1 MRSETMKMNRRS
13 FIKAAAAIGASL
25 AWAGPARGSLVRWQE
40 RRDLFPHGV
49 ASGDPDPHSVILWTR
64 RPFDRGTREIL
75 TVEVAEDEAFRR
87 VIATA
92 DAPVSA
98 AADWTARVLIGGLE
112 PARTYWYR
120 FTDADGNGSR
130 IGRTITAP
138 LPDDPRAVNFAF
150 VSCQDVNEGKL
161 NAYRRMI
168 YEDERA
174 PAGQQLDFV
183 LHLGDFIYEVVEY
196 PDEVK
201 TRYDRTIYEVA
212 RIPDGH
218 QVGNFHI
225 PLTVEGYRAIYKGY
239 LADPDLQDARARWP
253 FVAIWDNHEFSWQG
267 WQSIVKAGSFEVPG
281 QSVKVAANQA
291 WFEYLPARVAPPS
304 GMFERFDPPPVKDVP
319 ITEFDSDGLGTEPNN
334 LTAINSLRAYRAL
347 RYGRYLDVIITDQ
360 HSYRSADP
368 FSDPSLGKLGG
379 DEYIFMFPEPEM
391 RALDGGRGFNGGDPP
406 AEIRFNEAHVPN
418 PQRSAPPQTLLGV
431 EQRRWFKDRLRNS
444 TAAWKIW
451 ANSLGTLDRRADP
464 QNLPAGLTT
473 EPWPPNTFAS
483 MGGGDYGTAYAE
495 RTEIYDHVRDA
506 KITGFAIVSGD
517 RHSFWAGYAA
527 ADLPPGRFEPVG
539 LSFVGASL
547 TSPGAMESLEH
558 NLSKDAPLRPL
569 FLADR
574 EGEAK
579 PDWTYNMLAKHG
591 VRSCLEYAKS
601 FDLGRARSMSN
612 PDLAPHLE
620 FVDHGGHG
628 YAKVRVS
635 ADEMRTEFVC
645 IPRPITRSESPDGGP
660 LRYRVVLTAALWKSG
675 ERPHLKTSVL
685 EGEVGLS
692 M

>member
-1 MRSETMKMNRRS
+1 MKISRRS
-13 FIKAAAAIGASL
+13 FLKTATAIGASL
-25 AWAGPARGSLVRWQE
+25 AWVGPARASRVHWHE
-40 RRDLFPHGV
+40 RRDLYPQGV

-64 RPFDRGTREIL
+64 RPFTDGTRQFL

-87 VIATA
+87 VVAHA
-92 DAPVSA
+92 QAPVSS
-98 AADWTARVLIGGLE
+98 AADWTARVLVGGLK

-120 FTDADGNGSR
+120 FTDTDGNGSR

-138 LPDDPRAVNFAF
+138 LTNDPRPVNFAF
-150 VSCQDVNEGKL
+150 VSCQDVNEGSL

-174 PAGQQLDFV
+174 PAAQQLGFV
-183 LHLGDFIYEVVEY
+183 LHLGDFIYEVVQY

-201 TRYDRTIYEVA
+201 TRMDRTIYEVA
-212 RIPDGH
+212 RFEDAH
-218 QVGNFHI
+218 SHKVGKFHI
-225 PLTVEGYRAIYKGY
+225 PLTVDGYRAIYKGY

-253 FVAIWDNHEFSWQG
+253 FVCIWDNHEFSWQG
-267 WQSIVKAGSFEVPG
+267 WQSIVKAGPFERPG
-281 QSVKVAANQA
+281 QSIKVAANQA

-304 GMFERFDPPPVKDVP
+304 GSLERFDPPAVQDVP

-334 LTAINSLRAYRAL
+334 LTAINSLKAYRTL
-347 RYGRYLDVIITDQ
+347 RYGQHLDVIVTDQ

-368 FSDPSLGKLGG
+368 FVDPSLNKLGG
-379 DEYIFMFPEPEM
+379 DEYIGMFPEPEM
-391 RALDGGRGFNGGDPP
+391 RALDGGRAFNGGNPP
-406 AEIRFNEAHVPN
+406 PEIRFNDARVPN
-418 PQRSAPPQTLLGV
+418 PQRSAPPQTILGA
-431 EQRRWFKDRLRNS
+431 EQKRWLKDKLQSS

-464 QNLPAGLTT
+464 QNLPPGLTK
-473 EPWPPNTFAS
+473 EPWPANTFAT
-483 MGGGDYGTAYAE
+483 MYGGDYGTAYAE
-495 RTEIYDHVRDA
+495 RAEIYDLVRDA

-527 ADLPPGRFEPVG
+527 AELPPGKFEPVG
-539 LSFVGASL
+539 LSFVGGSL
-547 TSPGAMESLEH
+547 ISPNTMEAYEH
-558 NLSKDAPLRPL
+558 NLPKDAPLRPL

-574 EGEAK
+574 EAGAK
-579 PDWTYNMLAKHG
+579 PDWTFNMLLKHG

-601 FDLGRARSMSN
+601 FDLKRARSLSN

-620 FVDHGGHG
+620 FVDLGGHG
-628 YAKVRVS
+628 YAKVRLS

-645 IPRPITRSESPDGGP
+645 IPRPIVRSERADGGP
-660 LRYRVVLTAALWKSG
+660 IRYRSVHTAALWKSG
-675 ERPHLKTSVL
+675 ERPQLKTSVL
-685 EGEVGLS
+685 EGYVGLA